1 MQHRR
6 GRDPDK
12 THVCPVFLCIGA
24 DAAYRVD
31 ALDQRGVKDL
41 RYEHPSDAQPTEG
54 LAYESF
60 NTANTGATI
69 PQSVN
74 RNAIVAWFA
83 LAARRI

>member
-24 DAAYRVD
+24 YAAYRVD

-54 LAYESF
+54 LAYGSCG
-60 NTANTGATI
+60 TANTGATI

>member
-1 MQHRR
+1 M
-6 GRDPDK
+6 
-12 THVCPVFLCIGA
+12 CPVFLCNGA
-24 DAAYRVD
+24 EAGDRVD
-31 ALDQRGVKDL
+31 ALDQRGLKDL
-41 RYEHPSDAQPTEG
+41 RYEHLSDAQLTEG

-60 NTANTGATI
+60 GTANTGATI

>member
-1 MQHRR
+1 MQYRR
-6 GRDPDK
+6 DRDPDK

-54 LAYESF
+54 LA
-60 NTANTGATI
+60 
-69 PQSVN
+69 
-74 RNAIVAWFA
+74 
-83 LAARRI
+83 

>member
-1 MQHRR
+1 
-6 GRDPDK
+6 
-12 THVCPVFLCIGA
+12 
-24 DAAYRVD
+24 
-31 ALDQRGVKDL
+31 VKDL

>member
-1 MQHRR
+1 
-6 GRDPDK
+6 
-12 THVCPVFLCIGA
+12 VCPVFLCIGA
-24 DAAYRVD
+24 DAGDRVD

-74 RNAIVAWFA
+74 RNAIVAWSA
-83 LAARRI
+83 LVARRI

>member
-1 MQHRR
+1 MV
-6 GRDPDK
+6 G
-12 THVCPVFLCIGA
+12 I
-24 DAAYRVD
+24 
-31 ALDQRGVKDL
+31 
-41 RYEHPSDAQPTEG
+41 
-54 LAYESF
+54 AYESF